1 MGRSAAFTGGG
12 RAEAT
17 AAHDGDSPAGRFAA
31 RGVAKAASTGVAPPA
46 GVPTGKD
53 AAAASAALCFSTLA
67 SRRCARD
74 GGAAEELETGVSL
87 GTQPVIE
94 CSFVAGAARGEP
106 LPEALLERLRSDFGI
121 ISWTT
126 NTSRRPGIAPVIA
139 TTWRKPRRTN
149 GSVATM
155 RKSAACRCAAIS
167 PRSARLVARRIGI
180 VRRRPL
186 EIELLLLLAIAL

>member
-1 MGRSAAFTGGG
+1 MHHRLAC
-12 RAEAT
+12 R
-17 AAHDGDSPAGRFAA
+17 P
-31 RGVAKAASTGVAPPA
+31 
-46 GVPTGKD
+46 GKMQQLL
-53 AAAASAALCFSTLA
+53 AQALCFSALA

-121 ISWTT
+121 LSGT
-126 NTSRRPGIAPVIA
+126 TSRRPGIAPVIA

-167 PRSARLVARRIGI
+167 PRSARLVARRFCI
-180 VRRRPL
+180 VRRRSFITVPYKSTV
-186 EIELLLLLAIAL
+186 